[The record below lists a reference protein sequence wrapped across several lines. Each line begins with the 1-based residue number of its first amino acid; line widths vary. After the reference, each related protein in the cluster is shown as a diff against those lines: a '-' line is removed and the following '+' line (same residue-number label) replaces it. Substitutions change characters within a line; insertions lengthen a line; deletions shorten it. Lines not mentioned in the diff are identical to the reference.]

1 MEMTRL
7 NENAFRFEISAW
19 RREIHTTSAIPKKRA
34 GQVSL
39 CQPAPRRSHARII
52 PGAVGRFG
60 DKNLCNSDLSNVI
73 FGCACR
79 TDNSR
84 HLIL

>member
-60 DKNLCNSDLSNVI
+60 DKNYALLTFQMLYLVVR
-73 FGCACR
+73 AE
-79 TDNSR
+79 
-84 HLIL
+84 LIIHGI